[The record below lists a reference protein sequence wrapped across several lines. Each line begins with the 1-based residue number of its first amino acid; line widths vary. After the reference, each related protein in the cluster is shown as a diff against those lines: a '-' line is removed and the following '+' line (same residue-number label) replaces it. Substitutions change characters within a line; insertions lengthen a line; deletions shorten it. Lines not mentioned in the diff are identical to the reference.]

1 MLTGDFTFH
10 CRTIRF
16 SMCRMLSII
25 YTNSNPNL
33 IMKKKIYGL
42 GSDSDLIQNAPNSYT
57 TSFEGKWVALND
69 TFLNCTV
76 IDMKDGVITFFFSGA
91 AE

>member
-1 MLTGDFTFH
+1 
-10 CRTIRF
+10 
-16 SMCRMLSII
+16 
-25 YTNSNPNL
+25 
-33 IMKKKIYGL
+33 MKKKIYGL

-76 IDMKDGVITFFFSGA
+76 IDMKDGVITFSSPVLLNNQSGTLRFFFPSV
-91 AE
+91 